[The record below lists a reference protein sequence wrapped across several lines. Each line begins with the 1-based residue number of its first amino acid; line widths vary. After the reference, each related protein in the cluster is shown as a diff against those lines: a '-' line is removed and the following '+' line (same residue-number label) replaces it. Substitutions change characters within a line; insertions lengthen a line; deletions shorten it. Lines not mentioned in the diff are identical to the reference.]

1 MRQSLFVLIGENMII
16 RDEEGRPISAEKV
29 SDVSDELAKVEKKL
43 RSDVTAMSDEEK
55 KELLSELSE
64 LKDIFAL
71 VTPELQKA
79 SNPIELMGF
88 MKQVLKIKT
97 AAEKFK
103 EKNIDD

>member
-1 MRQSLFVLIGENMII
+1 MII
-16 RDEEGRPISAEKV
+16 RDEDGRPISAEKV

-43 RSDVTAMSDEEK
+43 RSDVTAMSDEDK